1 MMTPKVRKIYL
12 AAIKDD
18 LFNAEILKADPTNK
32 RPGLLAGDIDK
43 VVFAS
48 VYYGYLVG
56 KYGAEI
62 VKDFE

>member
-1 MMTPKVRKIYL
+1 MNKVNLDRLHMVLFQTNQKIFKMKFSY
-12 AAIKDD
+12 KH
-18 LFNAEILKADPTNK
+18 
-32 RPGLLAGDIDK
+32 RPEN
-43 VVFAS
+43 FAS